1 MKKILKIYQN
11 VENSLSY
18 FLSNNC
24 DEKKFLKEKFKRKKI
39 IFLDLGCNLGTFTD
53 FINKNLK
60 IKKIYIFEPSKTCFK
75 FLQNKYRGEKIKIFN
90 KAISNRKKNTKFY
103 EKEIVSQSTLNNKK
117 NKVFRNLKNKSIY
130 NIDCVSLDEFYKS
143 NKSKEIYDLVKIDC
157 EGEDYN
163 IIKGAKNLLKKNF
176 IKLLKIEI
184 EFENN
189 NFYEIINYLNK
200 FNYKLTSFTKV
211 KFNKNQ
217 SINHIDAYFEKK

>member
-53 FINKNLK
+53 FINRNLK
-60 IKKIYIFEPSKTCFK
+60 IKKIYMFEPSKICFK
-75 FLQNKYRGEKIKIFN
+75 FLQNKYRSRKIKILN

-117 NKVFRNLKNKSIY
+117 NKVFKNLKNKSIY
-130 NIDCVSLDEFYKS
+130 NIDCVSLDEFYKE
-143 NKSKEIYDLVKIDC
+143 NKFKEIYDLVKIDC
-157 EGEDYN
+157 EGEDFN

-176 IKLLKIEI
+176 IKLIKIEI
-184 EFENN
+184 EFEKN

-200 FNYKLTSFTKV
+200 FNYRLISLSKV

>member
-1 MKKILKIYQN
+1 MTKILKFYQN
-11 VENSLSY
+11 VENSISY

-75 FLQNKYRGEKIKIFN
+75 LLHNKYRSEEIKIFN
-90 KAISNRKKNTKFY
+90 IAVSNIKKNTKFY

-117 NKVFRNLKNKSIY
+117 NKVFKNLKNKSTY
-130 NIDCVSLDEFYKS
+130 YIDCISLDEFYKK
-143 NKSKEIYDLVKIDC
+143 NKFKEIYDLVKIDC

-163 IIKGAKNLLKKNF
+163 ILKGAKKLLKKNI
-176 IKLLKIEI
+176 IKLIKIEI

-189 NFYEIINYLNK
+189 NLYEIINYLNK
-200 FNYKLTSFTKV
+200 FNYKLISLTKV
-211 KFNKNQ
+211 KFNQDQ